1 MSRIHEALKRAAKER
16 SERSS
21 GSDNHEL
28 IDILEEKP
36 PAPASTTTRVDKKDV
51 GVKEQAPVA
60 HTDYDRLVAK
70 CRKVQWDTQQRYSVF
85 ANETLNHVGAEKFRT
100 LRSRLYQIAAAQPIK
115 RILLTSSVPE
125 EGKTFIAA
133 NLALS
138 IIRQPERR
146 VLLIDADLR
155 ASRLHVVLGAPNDA
169 GLSDYLQSAIEETSV
184 IQVAKEGNFCFIPGG
199 SQVSNPSELLHS
211 DRMKALLDK
220 LTPMFDW
227 IILDSP
233 PAIAVHDASIL
244 ADMCDGVLFVVKAG
258 QTDFELAE
266 RASSEFRDK
275 NLLGVVLNRVEKNES
290 YGDYYYG
297 YSAEH
302 REKV

>member
-1 MSRIHEALKRAAKER
+1 M
-16 SERSS
+16 
-21 GSDNHEL
+21 
-28 IDILEEKP
+28 
-36 PAPASTTTRVDKKDV
+36 
-51 GVKEQAPVA
+51 
-60 HTDYDRLVAK
+60 AK

-266 RASSEFRDK
+266 SVLRISRQEFAGRGSTASRKMNPTVIIITAIQLSIEKKSRFARMDGTVKNRERKPIFVFCESEFT
-275 NLLGVVLNRVEKNES
+275 LE
-290 YGDYYYG
+290 
-297 YSAEH
+297 
-302 REKV
+302 